1 MGSKNIELKLL
12 IDKNMKKQTYNM
24 QLKNSKTIANTGKIK
39 NVSLEILGK
48 ICEYFQ
54 YKIGDIIEY
63 KH

>member
-1 MGSKNIELKLL
+1 
-12 IDKNMKKQTYNM
+12 MKKQTYNM